1 MLPGKLLANMRQL
14 FFACAVLLVACTT
27 TRGPQGATPSMS
39 DNEEAIAAYFSL
51 TGRISVRV
59 SDKID
64 SGQIQWVRG
73 VENERIRL
81 FSPLGSQV
89 AELVSDKKTGV
100 VMLRQGTQTV
110 TSVSVSELTQ
120 SLLGVRL
127 ELDRVAEWV
136 QGIGLIENQAT
147 DVMLVNGEAWRVT
160 AERYQTSGNFRF
172 ASRLSATRGDTAVRL
187 VIDEW
192 ASP

>member
-1 MLPGKLLANMRQL
+1 MPGKLLANMRHL

-27 TRGPQGATPSMS
+27 TRAPPGTTPSMS
-39 DNEEAIAAYFSL
+39 VNEVAVAPYFSL
-51 TGRISVRV
+51 SGRISVRV
-59 SDKID
+59 NDKID
-64 SGQIQWVRG
+64 SGQIRWTRG
-73 VENERIRL
+73 VEEERIGL
-81 FSPLGSQV
+81 YSPLGSQI
-89 AELVSDKKTGV
+89 AELVSDKKAGV
-100 VMLRQGTQTV
+100 VMLRQGTETV
-110 TSVSVSELTQ
+110 TSASVGELTQ

-127 ELDRVAEWV
+127 ELDRMAAWV
-136 QGIGLIENQAT
+136 QGVGLIENQAT